1 MVGRILLM
9 CAILLMGL
17 ISGFFYAYGST
28 VLVGFDTL
36 PPSDAVRAMQAINAE
51 VRNWMFAPSFFGA
64 LVVPAIALV
73 YFAGVRHWQVTSL
86 VGAGLFSYIFGGF
99 LITVMLN
106 VPLNES
112 LAPLDPGR
120 PDIAGIATAYF
131 ESWRFWNWVRTFA
144 SLLALG
150 CLVVAFREEGRQRD

>member
-1 MVGRILLM
+1 MVGRLLLM

-28 VLVGFDTL
+28 VLAGFDAL
-36 PPSDAVRAMQAINAE
+36 PPSDAVRAMQAINAQA
-51 VRNWMFAPSFFGA
+51 RNWMFAPSFFGA
-64 LVVPAIALV
+64 LIVSAMALV
-73 YFAGVRHWQVTSL
+73 YFAGVRHWPVAGL
-86 VGAGLFSYIFGGF
+86 VGAGVSSYVFGGF
-99 LITVMLN
+99 LITLILN

-112 LAPLDPGR
+112 IAPLDPAR
-120 PDIAGIATAYF
+120 PDIAGIASAYF

-150 CLVVAFREEGRQRD
+150 LLVMAFREEGRQKD